1 MTKTSKPPIF
11 SSKKSTGVEDL
22 GDSTPSMRIG
32 NNHAC
37 VNCKGL
43 ASHDPFLH
51 AARRHCLEQL
61 AQQIAVAETAMTVLG
76 KRRMIGNVGIGP

>member
-32 NNHAC
+32 NNHAG

-43 ASHDPFLH
+43 ASHDPFFH
-51 AARRHCLEQL
+51 VARHHCLEQL
-61 AQQIAVAETAMTVLG
+61 AKEIALAEAPVAVLG
-76 KRRMIGNVGIGP
+76 KRRMIGDVGIEP